1 MKEDREFGFMGIY
14 AKNREEWV
22 VSDLAC
28 MFNDITSVPLYDT
41 LGAGALEFIINQT
54 KIKALCCTADKIKTL
69 IKLKRNNKIE
79 FLETLIVFDEWDH
92 DKTNNSPLNLISYYD
107 AIDEFKTSEVELK
120 DPTIQSILCL
130 CYTSGTTGP
139 PKGAMISQMNM
150 ACLVSSLPGTGL
162 ALEPWDIHI
171 SYLPLAHTFERC
183 IISATYMVRFSVG
196 FYNGNILKLKEDL
209 LELRPTLFASVPR
222 LYNKL
227 YVGIKQRLA
236 QSGCCKRKITSKA
249 IRDKLRNYHENGTVT
264 HSLWDKLIFRVFKR
278 GLGGNVRYMLTASA
292 PIKAEVLDFLKV
304 CFCVPILE
312 GYGQTE
318 TAAVSLTSMLDKD
331 TGNVG
336 GPLECCEIKLKDV
349 PDLNYFHTDKPN
361 PRGEICIRG
370 NNLCAGYFRAPLKN
384 KETFDEDG
392 WALSGDIGEFLPNRA
407 LKIIDRKK
415 NIFKLSQG
423 EYIAPEKLE
432 NTFVESLIFKNVF
445 IYGDSL
451 QDFIVAIVVLEKT
464 EMEKWAREEEIDYE
478 NYEEFIQT
486 NQVKKHVLKKFIDF
500 KASANLNSLE
510 IPKRVTIHNEEF
522 TVESGLLTPTFKLK
536 RMDAKAYFL
545 KEIKEMYGGADF
557 QGE

>member
-1 MKEDREFGFMGIY
+1 
-14 AKNREEWV
+14 
-22 VSDLAC
+22 
-28 MFNDITSVPLYDT
+28 
-41 LGAGALEFIINQT
+41 
-54 KIKALCCTADKIKTL
+54 
-69 IKLKRNNKIE
+69 
-79 FLETLIVFDEWDH
+79 
-92 DKTNNSPLNLISYYD
+92 
-107 AIDEFKTSEVELK
+107 
-120 DPTIQSILCL
+120 
-130 CYTSGTTGP
+130 
-139 PKGAMISQMNM
+139 
-150 ACLVSSLPGTGL
+150 
-162 ALEPWDIHI
+162 
-171 SYLPLAHTFERC
+171 
-183 IISATYMVRFSVG
+183 
-196 FYNGNILKLKEDL
+196 
-209 LELRPTLFASVPR
+209 
-222 LYNKL
+222 
-227 YVGIKQRLA
+227 
-236 QSGCCKRKITSKA
+236 
-249 IRDKLRNYHENGTVT
+249 
-264 HSLWDKLIFRVFKR
+264 
-278 GLGGNVRYMLTASA
+278 
-292 PIKAEVLDFLKV
+292 
-304 CFCVPILE
+304 
-312 GYGQTE
+312 
-318 TAAVSLTSMLDKD
+318 MLDKD

-432 NTFVESLIFKNVF
+432 NIFVESLIFKNVF